1 MKNKMKNGAAEINN
15 VDNGIKPD
23 RVSAM
28 VFILL
33 IVIPVCMEFLAIFFS
48 LFSCGFSLWRPM
60 TVAMMLMSVTMV
72 VVRMAMMVVS
82 SMGMG
87 MPMTHYCFNVIIIY
101 AFFVES

>member
-1 MKNKMKNGAAEINN
+1 
-15 VDNGIKPD
+15 
-23 RVSAM
+23 M

-33 IVIPVCMEFLAIFFS
+33 IVIPVCVEFLAIFFS
-48 LFSCGFSLWRPM
+48 LFSCRFSLWRPM

-72 VVRMAMMVVS
+72 VVSMAMMVMSMAMMVVS